1 MHAHIGSARPGRA
14 AALIRQRGSL
24 FAYGTLQFPEILR
37 ILLGRMPAA
46 RSASL
51 AGWRAAALA
60 GRGYPGL
67 VPGTGT
73 VTGVVLSGLTAGEIQ
88 IVDAYESGP
97 YELRPVMMSDGATA
111 WTYVWT
117 DPADVLACDWSKAQ
131 FADEEMTSFLA
142 LCRGWRE
149 SYELP
154 GSA

>member
-14 AALIRQRGSL
+14 AALITQRGAL
-24 FAYGTLQFPEILR
+24 FAYGTLQFPEILCV
-37 ILLGRMPAA
+37 LLGRMPAA
-46 RSASL
+46 RPASL
-51 AGWRAAALA
+51 AGWRPAALA

-73 VTGVVLSGLTAGEIQ
+73 VTGLVLSGLTAGEIQ
-88 IVDAYESGP
+88 VVDAYESGP
-97 YELRPVMMSDGATA
+97 YELREVTMSDGARV

-117 DPADVLACDWSKAQ
+117 DPAAVLAYDWSKAQ
-131 FADEEMTSFLA
+131 FAVEQITTFLE